1 LNKSK
6 ITLSQLET
14 FLMKAA
20 DILRGKMDASEYKEY
35 IFGML
40 FLKRMSDVFDEKREE
55 IRKKFKHLPE
65 EKISALLEEKIS
77 YEDTFFVPR
86 RARWNEGFVDE
97 NGQQQPAIKNLHH
110 NIGEML
116 MKALAAL
123 EDENDPL
130 EGVLKHINFNEEING
145 KRKVR
150 DIDLKDL
157 IDHFNQPN
165 FVLVNDNF
173 EFSDLLGAAYEY
185 LIKYFADSAGKKGGQ
200 FYTPP
205 HVVRLMVQL
214 LRPSEGM
221 SIYDPTVGSA
231 GMLIQS
237 SQHVSEQGGD
247 GENLELHGQENDG
260 AVVSIAKMN
269 LILHNLKSGHIEYV
283 GMGAVTEEDNKKK

>member
-1 LNKSK
+1 MHAEA
-6 ITLSQLET
+6 T
-14 FLMKAA
+14 
-20 DILRGKMDASEYKEY
+20 
-35 IFGML
+35 
-40 FLKRMSDVFDEKREE
+40 
-55 IRKKFKHLPE
+55 KH
-65 EKISALLEEKIS
+65 
-77 YEDTFFVPR
+77 V
-86 RARWNEGFVDE
+86 
-97 NGQQQPAIKNLHH
+97 
-110 NIGEML
+110 
-116 MKALAAL
+116 
-123 EDENDPL
+123 
-130 EGVLKHINFNEEING
+130 
-145 KRKVR
+145 
-150 DIDLKDL
+150 
-157 IDHFNQPN
+157 
-165 FVLVNDNF
+165 
-173 EFSDLLGAAYEY
+173 LLGCQSLGCPAAISRSGRNDRGGEQTWGPEHKEMAAVSKKRSVMKSFRREY